1 MDYFVCWQFTKRNPL
16 PYTSQEEI
24 IVSTLIPL
32 VRSETFQAKVTN
44 FYITRIYSTTA
55 RLQIFTTDEHLEGIQ
70 RIIESSTSSLL
81 LREKNGPNP
90 DPEIVSGYGPSEF
103 EIDFRE
109 YLEDIT
115 RIGLEL
121 LLGDSILAKQFA
133 VSARFESQPRGTL
146 HPQEIL
152 GEHLHDSSEY
162 YRSLERDTN
171 RLTEFWDR
179 FRLHYVN
186 HTPWDHFYYNIV
198 LGADAPPDVSREQF
212 VEAIGLSQ
220 KEGKM

>member
-1 MDYFVCWQFTKRNPL
+1 MDYFVCWQFTKRNSL

-24 IVSTLIPL
+24 IVSNLIPL
-32 VRSETFQAKVTN
+32 VRSKTFQAKVTS
-44 FYITRIYSTTA
+44 FYITRIFLTTV
-55 RLQIFTTDEHLEGIQ
+55 RLQIFTTDEHLEDIQ

-81 LREKNGPNP
+81 LYEKNGPNSNP
-90 DPEIVSGYGPSEF
+90 KVVSGYGPPEY
-103 EIDFRE
+103 EVDFRE

-115 RIGLEL
+115 KIGLEL
-121 LLGDSILAKQFA
+121 LIGDLNLAKGFA

-152 GEHLHDSSEY
+152 GEHFHDSSEY

-171 RLTEFWDR
+171 RLIEFWDR

-186 HTPWDHFYYNIV
+186 RTPWDHFYYNIV
-198 LGADAPPDVSREQF
+198 LGADAPPGVSREQF
-212 VEAIGLSQ
+212 VEAIGLS
-220 KEGKM
+220 